1 MKIRL
6 AYDAVVLVGV
16 VGVSK
21 ATEELPAA
29 PPVEFTQDCRI
40 SAIPFTMVSG
50 AVTVTLLLTVGALCA
65 EPLEM
70 FARFAAFINACGRP
84 AAIVGTPDPTPKVFP
99 LIVVE
104 LVTPE
109 FVAVAPM

>member
-1 MKIRL
+1 M
-6 AYDAVVLVGV
+6 LVGV

-21 ATEELPAA
+21 AAEELEAE

-50 AVTVTLLLTVGALCA
+50 AVTDTLLLTVGALCA
-65 EPLEM
+65 VPFEM

-84 AAIVGTPDPTPKVFP
+84 AAVVGVPAPTAKVFP
-99 LIVVE
+99 LIVTAEVR
-104 LVTPE
+104 PA
-109 FVAVAPM
+109 FVAVAPMWT